1 MIYPWH
7 QALWQQLYTI
17 RETER
22 LAHALLFSGQAGC
35 GHEALAYT
43 LATALLCTQ
52 PNAQGFACGQC
63 RSCQVQQS
71 GAHPDFLLI
80 QVADDKQIIGVDQLR
95 ELVRFLGLSCSYS
108 RQRVALLPEAAAMN
122 SNAANS
128 LLKSLEEPAAQ
139 THIILYT
146 TRPTELLPTIM
157 SRCQQ
162 FKLPLPPQSECI
174 HWLQQ
179 QNPVQAPETLLKL
192 AQGRPLN
199 ALTLDDGE
207 LLVQR
212 QLFLQHLLQLIQG
225 RVVLANLSSHWEKY
239 DRYTL
244 IDWQLISLQDLLSQ
258 KMQLNNKLMASE
270 LDQSMQALLSYFET
284 EQLWLLYDQLLEMKR
299 LAAHPLNAR
308 LFVENMLALWLSA
321 TRKH

>member
-7 QALWQQLYTI
+7 QALWQQLHTI
-17 RETER
+17 RQAER
-22 LAHALLFSGQAGC
+22 LAHALLLSGQAGC
-35 GHEALAYT
+35 GHEAVAQT
-43 LATALLCTQ
+43 LANALLCTQ
-52 PNAQGFACGQC
+52 PDAQGFACGQC

-80 QVADDKQIIGVDQLR
+80 QTADDKQIIGVDQLR

-108 RQRVALLPEAAAMN
+108 HQRVALLPEAAAMN
-122 SNAANS
+122 MNAANS

-162 FKLPLPPQSECI
+162 FKLPLPPRSECI

-179 QNPVQAPETLLKL
+179 QSLVQAPETLLKL
-192 AQGRPLN
+192 AQGCPLT

-207 LLVQR
+207 LLAQR
-212 QLFLQHLLQLIQG
+212 QLFLQHLLEAVQG
-225 RVVLANLSSHWEKY
+225 RAALGHISSHWEKY
-239 DRYTL
+239 SRETL
-244 IDWQLISLQDLLSQ
+244 IDWQLNSLYEILRQT
-258 KMQLNNKLMASE
+258 MQLNAPAFA
-270 LDQSMQALLSYFET
+270 LDEPLQILLGYFET
-284 EQLWLLYDQLLEMKR
+284 ESLWSLYDQLLELKR
-299 LAAHPLNAR
+299 LATHPLNAR
-308 LFVENMLALWLSA
+308 LFIENMLALWCNA
-321 TRKH
+321 ARKH